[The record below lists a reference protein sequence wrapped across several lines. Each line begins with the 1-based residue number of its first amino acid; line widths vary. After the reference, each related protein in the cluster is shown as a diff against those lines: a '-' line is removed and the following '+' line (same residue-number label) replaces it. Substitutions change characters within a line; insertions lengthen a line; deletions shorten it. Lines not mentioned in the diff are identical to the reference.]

1 VAWTSTAARVSACAA
16 SVIFFKVHALNKE
29 FVNTSILLAI
39 LFFAFAGRLAIDVFS
54 SKTYNAEDNNKTLM
68 RAASEINKNL
78 PMNIDM
84 DTVLVS
90 TAGSDNTFRYV
101 YKLINHNVDEIDLQ
115 DFNSGM
121 TPRLFNWVC
130 TSDPS
135 AEFRK
140 MKIKVVYSY
149 IDFEGRKVVD
159 IPIDTKECEQ
169 I

>member
-1 VAWTSTAARVSACAA
+1 M
-16 SVIFFKVHALNKE
+16 KKE

-54 SKTYNAEDNNKTLM
+54 SKTYDAEDNNKTLM

-78 PMNIDM
+78 PMTIDM

-90 TAGSDNTFRYV
+90 TVGSGDTFRYL
-101 YKLINHNVDEIDLQ
+101 YKLINYHVDEIDLQ
-115 DFNSGM
+115 DFNAGM
-121 TPRLFNWVC
+121 APRLFNWVC
-130 TSDPS
+130 TSDTT

-149 IDFEGRKVVD
+149 VDFEDRKVVD